1 MLSRVRPCLCARSAA
16 LVVSCQPRRTSSHSP
31 PRNAAVR
38 SGSKVLARR
47 YKFKTRRRREDAI
60 AAALQE
66 AAAAADSDQVR
77 LHQSQMLEALFELFF
92 RVLKR
97 CTASGILQQHDLEAS
112 LAPRAA
118 HELARK
124 WPLLEAALLGLAK
137 YTHLIGLEY
146 FTDLMEV
153 LQQLQGCCALPLALR
168 LQALLAAMQILQAQ
182 GDALNV
188 DRRRMYMH
196 LYSALAVCAVQ
207 HVCDSADD
215 AHGDDAL
222 CAAAPAQMHDGDA
235 DAVRAHRIADAC
247 SAEGRR
253 LCAACRVP
261 EAPLCL
267 CTACRTRTEP
277 GCNAHRD
284 AVRFASQPLRVA
296 LHSPVCHA
304 HACRHAPGRSAG
316 YCGGIRS
323 FWACWRARRL
333 ARTARGALIHSSPT
347 LPTPE
352 RSPPRCGSS
361 RRSCITAMQTFLL
374 LRAQSRKL
382 GAARRLTLCR

>member
-16 LVVSCQPRRTSSHSP
+16 LVVSCQPRRTAPSSSHSP

-235 DAVRAHRIADAC
+235 DAVRTHAQEEECGPSCEALVARTASQMLAALKVGD
-247 SAEGRR
+247 SARLAAFLKR
-253 LCAACRVP
+253 LCACALH
-261 EAPLCL
+261 A
-267 CTACRTRTEP
+267 EP
-277 GCNAHRD
+277 GLSLAAMHIAMRCASHRSRC
-284 AVRFASQPLRVA
+284 ALRCTHPCAMRTHADMRPVA
-296 LHSPVCHA
+296 LQATAEASEASGLAGGRGDWLV
-304 HACRHAPGRSAG
+304 RPGG
-316 YCGGIRS
+316 
-323 FWACWRARRL
+323 L
-333 ARTARGALIHSSPT
+333 
-347 LPTPE
+347 
-352 RSPPRCGSS
+352 
-361 RRSCITAMQTFLL
+361 
-374 LRAQSRKL
+374 
-382 GAARRLTLCR
+382 